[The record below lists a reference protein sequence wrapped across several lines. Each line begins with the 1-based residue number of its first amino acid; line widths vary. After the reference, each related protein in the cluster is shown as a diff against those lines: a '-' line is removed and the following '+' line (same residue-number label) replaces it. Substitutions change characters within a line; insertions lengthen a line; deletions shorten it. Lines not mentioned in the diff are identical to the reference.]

1 MKVLDLVVKHKW
13 YDMEEC
19 GEKPEEY
26 RVLSDHWVKRFLRID
41 SGREG
46 ALRYLASLPTNQV
59 WQEYTHVR
67 FHRGYSKTTMLFE
80 IKSMRIGLGNPDWGA
95 PKEDVFIIKLGD
107 RIDGNLLIT
116 KYDLATLGCGECD
129 GSAFVCN
136 NGKSV
141 LDNAIIVWN
150 KGKRNDN
157 CGCFECFKKLK
168 KR

>member
-13 YDMEEC
+13 YDMEES

-67 FHRGYSKTTMLFE
+67 FHRGYTSTTMLFE
-80 IKSMRIGLGNPDWGA
+80 IKSMHIDVGNPDWGA
-95 PKEDVFIIKLGD
+95 PKEKVFIIKLGE
-107 RIDGNLLIT
+107 RI
-116 KYDLATLGCGECD
+116 
-129 GSAFVCN
+129 
-136 NGKSV
+136 
-141 LDNAIIVWN
+141 
-150 KGKRNDN
+150 
-157 CGCFECFKKLK
+157 
-168 KR
+168 